1 MEIINT
7 FAVVE
12 DSLYSV
18 QYKDEFLHEFEKYF
32 DLWND
37 PMYLRAFFEEHI
49 SDLKSD
55 YWKNTTI
62 EEAILRTRK
71 EAKQLEKKLLDLA
84 KTGKINRYETL
95 STLFKPLSKGK
106 MGEFEKDKAKGL
118 SKNSWIRIYA
128 IRLEANLF
136 VVCGGAI
143 KLTETMNNRD
153 HLLKELDK
161 LEFTRNYLMDTEED
175 NLGFVEIN

>member
-1 MEIINT
+1 MKIIDT
-7 FAVVE
+7 FAVIA

-18 QYKDEFLHEFEKYF
+18 QYDDELLHEFEKYF

-37 PMYLRAFFEEHI
+37 PIYLREFFEEHEK
-49 SDLKSD
+49 DLRSGFWND
-55 YWKNTTI
+55 ITI

-71 EAKQLEKKLLDLA
+71 EAKQLEERIIDLA
-84 KTGKINRYETL
+84 ETGKSDRYENL

-106 MGEFEKDKAKGL
+106 IEEFEKDKAKGL
-118 SKNSWIRIYA
+118 TKHSWIRIYA

-143 KLTETMNNRD
+143 KLTETMNTRD

-161 LEFTRNYLMDTEED
+161 LEFTRNYLMDTEEG
-175 NLGFVEIN
+175 NLDFVEIN